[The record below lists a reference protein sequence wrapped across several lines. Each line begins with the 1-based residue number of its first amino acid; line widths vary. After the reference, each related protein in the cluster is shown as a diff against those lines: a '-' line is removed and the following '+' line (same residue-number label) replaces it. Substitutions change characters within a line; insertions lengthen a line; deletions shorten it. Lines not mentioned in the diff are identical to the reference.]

1 MRAGVQVLAVVLGG
15 NLALASNPFPS
26 ANPEVFENLEHYYA
40 YGRSPAVYPSRKY
53 ESIYEQLE
61 Y

>member
-1 MRAGVQVLAVVLGG
+1 MRAGLQTLAFALGG

-26 ANPEVFENLEHYYA
+26 ANQDVVENLEHYWS

-53 ESIYEQLE
+53 INPF
-61 Y
+61 